1 MRTSFH
7 HQSEAQPPNGPLT
20 VTTSPDTPSICPATQ
35 SVCASAIEARHQAH
49 FPDRGVGAEAAHA
62 HMRAIVGAHIYPEKN
77 LAAVYIDRILKGEK
91 LFIGE
96 GKMVGRE
103 GSRGRDGCV

>member
-20 VTTSPDTPSICPATQ
+20 VTTSPDTPSTCPARQ

-62 HMRAIVGAHIYPEKN
+62 LGPRTEEYEGLRAELSGLPAW
-77 LAAVYIDRILKGEK
+77 
-91 LFIGE
+91 
-96 GKMVGRE
+96 
-103 GSRGRDGCV
+103 